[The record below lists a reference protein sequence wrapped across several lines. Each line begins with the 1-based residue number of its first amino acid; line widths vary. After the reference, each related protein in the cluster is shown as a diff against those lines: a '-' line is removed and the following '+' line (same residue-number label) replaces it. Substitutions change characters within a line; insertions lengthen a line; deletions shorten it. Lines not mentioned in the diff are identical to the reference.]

1 MVDGV
6 IVSEEARNKLNNA
19 IENGS
24 LILNYIGHG
33 NEFLW
38 TEEKILDE
46 NSIYSW
52 ENRVKLPLI
61 ITATCEFGKFDD
73 PLITSGG
80 EMLLN
85 KGNGGAIALLT
96 TTRPVFSQTNFRLN
110 NQFYR
115 NVFKKENG
123 NYLRLGDIFKF
134 TKNNSLSG
142 PINRNFSLLGDTIIN
157 AYFFSMSIYGW
168 YFWSRKKDEVFIN
181 QVSTIN
187 RNEIKYLFILAISSL
202 IFIYFVYDYFDKW
215 NNWTAYVDNIT
226 TAIFFVAMWLMARR
240 KIESWIFWIIG
251 DLITVPLYFYKGLTI
266 SSIQYIIFLILAV
279 LGYVSWKKILD
290 KNQQK

>member
-1 MVDGV
+1 MDQIFDFLFSQYSSYSPSFIYLELFAV
-6 IVSEEARNKLNNA
+6 IMN
-19 IENGS
+19 
-24 LILNYIGHG
+24 
-33 NEFLW
+33 
-38 TEEKILDE
+38 
-46 NSIYSW
+46 
-52 ENRVKLPLI
+52 
-61 ITATCEFGKFDD
+61 
-73 PLITSGG
+73 ITSVFYAKRNNILVYPTGLIG
-80 EMLLN
+80 TGIFVYILL
-85 KGNGGAIALLT
+85 
-96 TTRPVFSQTNFRLN
+96 
-110 NQFYR
+110 
-115 NVFKKENG
+115 
-123 NYLRLGDIFKF
+123 
-134 TKNNSLSG
+134 
-142 PINRNFSLLGDTIIN
+142 NFSLLGDTIIN

-168 YFWSRKKDEVFIN
+168 YFWSRKKDEVFVN

-279 LGYVSWKKILD
+279 LGYISWKKILD
-290 KNQQK
+290 KNHQKLKE

>member
-1 MVDGV
+1 MDQIFDFLFSQYSSYSPSFIYLELFAV
-6 IVSEEARNKLNNA
+6 IMN
-19 IENGS
+19 
-24 LILNYIGHG
+24 
-33 NEFLW
+33 
-38 TEEKILDE
+38 
-46 NSIYSW
+46 
-52 ENRVKLPLI
+52 
-61 ITATCEFGKFDD
+61 
-73 PLITSGG
+73 ITSVIYAKRNNILVYPTGLIG
-80 EMLLN
+80 TGIFVFILL
-85 KGNGGAIALLT
+85 
-96 TTRPVFSQTNFRLN
+96 
-110 NQFYR
+110 
-115 NVFKKENG
+115 
-123 NYLRLGDIFKF
+123 
-134 TKNNSLSG
+134 
-142 PINRNFSLLGDTIIN
+142 NFSLLGDTIIN

-168 YFWSRKKDEVFIN
+168 YFWSRKKDEVFVN

-279 LGYVSWKKILD
+279 LGYISWKKILD
-290 KNQQK
+290 KNHQKLKE

>member
-1 MVDGV
+1 MDQIFDFLFSQYSSYSPSFIYLELFAV
-6 IVSEEARNKLNNA
+6 IMN
-19 IENGS
+19 
-24 LILNYIGHG
+24 
-33 NEFLW
+33 
-38 TEEKILDE
+38 
-46 NSIYSW
+46 
-52 ENRVKLPLI
+52 
-61 ITATCEFGKFDD
+61 
-73 PLITSGG
+73 ITSVFYAKRNNILVYPTGLIG
-80 EMLLN
+80 TGIFVYILL
-85 KGNGGAIALLT
+85 
-96 TTRPVFSQTNFRLN
+96 
-110 NQFYR
+110 
-115 NVFKKENG
+115 
-123 NYLRLGDIFKF
+123 
-134 TKNNSLSG
+134 
-142 PINRNFSLLGDTIIN
+142 NFSLLGDTIIN

-187 RNEIKYLFILAISSL
+187 RNEIKYLFILAFSSL

-290 KNQQK
+290 KNHQKLKE

>member
-1 MVDGV
+1 MDQ
-6 IVSEEARNKLNNA
+6 IFD
-19 IENGS
+19 
-24 LILNYIGHG
+24 
-33 NEFLW
+33 FL
-38 TEEKILDE
+38 
-46 NSIYSW
+46 
-52 ENRVKLPLI
+52 
-61 ITATCEFGKFDD
+61 
-73 PLITSGG
+73 
-80 EMLLN
+80 
-85 KGNGGAIALLT
+85 
-96 TTRPVFSQTNFRLN
+96 FSQYSSYSPSFIYLELFAVIMNVTSVVYAKRN
-110 NQFYR
+110 NILVYPT
-115 NVFKKENG
+115 G
-123 NYLRLGDIFKF
+123 LIGTGIFVYI
-134 TKNNSLSG
+134 LL
-142 PINRNFSLLGDTIIN
+142 NFSLLGDTIIN

-290 KNQQK
+290 KNYQKLKK

>member
-1 MVDGV
+1 MDQIFDFLFSQYSSYSRSFIYLELFAV
-6 IVSEEARNKLNNA
+6 IMN
-19 IENGS
+19 
-24 LILNYIGHG
+24 
-33 NEFLW
+33 
-38 TEEKILDE
+38 
-46 NSIYSW
+46 
-52 ENRVKLPLI
+52 
-61 ITATCEFGKFDD
+61 
-73 PLITSGG
+73 ITSVVYAKRNNILVYPTGLIG
-80 EMLLN
+80 TGIFVYILL
-85 KGNGGAIALLT
+85 
-96 TTRPVFSQTNFRLN
+96 
-110 NQFYR
+110 
-115 NVFKKENG
+115 
-123 NYLRLGDIFKF
+123 
-134 TKNNSLSG
+134 
-142 PINRNFSLLGDTIIN
+142 NFSLLGDTIIN

-168 YFWSRKKDEVFIN
+168 YFWSRKKDKVFIN

-187 RNEIKYLFILAISSL
+187 RNEIKYLFILAISSF

-290 KNQQK
+290 KNQQKLKK

>member
-1 MVDGV
+1 MDQIFDFLFSQYSSYSPSFIYLELFAV
-6 IVSEEARNKLNNA
+6 IMN
-19 IENGS
+19 
-24 LILNYIGHG
+24 
-33 NEFLW
+33 
-38 TEEKILDE
+38 
-46 NSIYSW
+46 
-52 ENRVKLPLI
+52 
-61 ITATCEFGKFDD
+61 
-73 PLITSGG
+73 ITSVVYAKRNNILVYPTGLIG
-80 EMLLN
+80 TGIFVYILL
-85 KGNGGAIALLT
+85 
-96 TTRPVFSQTNFRLN
+96 
-110 NQFYR
+110 
-115 NVFKKENG
+115 
-123 NYLRLGDIFKF
+123 
-134 TKNNSLSG
+134 
-142 PINRNFSLLGDTIIN
+142 NFSLLGDTIIN

-279 LGYVSWKKILD
+279 LGYISWKKILD
-290 KNQQK
+290 KNHQKLKK

>member
-1 MVDGV
+1 MDQIFDFLFSQYSSYSLSFIYLELFAV
-6 IVSEEARNKLNNA
+6 IMN
-19 IENGS
+19 
-24 LILNYIGHG
+24 
-33 NEFLW
+33 
-38 TEEKILDE
+38 
-46 NSIYSW
+46 
-52 ENRVKLPLI
+52 
-61 ITATCEFGKFDD
+61 
-73 PLITSGG
+73 ITSVVYAKRNNILVYPTGLIG
-80 EMLLN
+80 TGIFVYILL
-85 KGNGGAIALLT
+85 
-96 TTRPVFSQTNFRLN
+96 
-110 NQFYR
+110 
-115 NVFKKENG
+115 
-123 NYLRLGDIFKF
+123 
-134 TKNNSLSG
+134 
-142 PINRNFSLLGDTIIN
+142 NFSLLGDTIIN

-187 RNEIKYLFILAISSL
+187 RNEIKYLFILAISSF

-279 LGYVSWKKILD
+279 LGYISWKKILD
-290 KNQQK
+290 KNQQKLKK

>member
-1 MVDGV
+1 MDQ
-6 IVSEEARNKLNNA
+6 IFDFLFSQY
-19 IENGS
+19 S
-24 LILNYIGHG
+24 LYSSS
-33 NEFLW
+33 F
-38 TEEKILDE
+38 
-46 NSIYSW
+46 IYL
-52 ENRVKLPLI
+52 ELFAVVMN
-61 ITATCEFGKFDD
+61 
-73 PLITSGG
+73 ITSVVYA
-80 EMLLN
+80 
-85 KGNGGAIALLT
+85 K
-96 TTRPVFSQTNFRLN
+96 
-110 NQFYR
+110 
-115 NVFKKENG
+115 
-123 NYLRLGDIFKF
+123 
-134 TKNNSLSG
+134 KNNILVYPTG
-142 PINRNFSLLGDTIIN
+142 LIGTGIFVYILLNFSLLGDTIIN

-168 YFWSRKKDEVFIN
+168 YFWSRKKDEVFVN

-202 IFIYFVYDYFDKW
+202 IFVYFVYDYFDKW

>member
-1 MVDGV
+1 MDQIFDFLFSQYSSYSPSFICLELFAV
-6 IVSEEARNKLNNA
+6 IMN
-19 IENGS
+19 
-24 LILNYIGHG
+24 
-33 NEFLW
+33 
-38 TEEKILDE
+38 
-46 NSIYSW
+46 
-52 ENRVKLPLI
+52 
-61 ITATCEFGKFDD
+61 
-73 PLITSGG
+73 ITSVVYAKRNNILVYPTGLIG
-80 EMLLN
+80 TGIFVYILL
-85 KGNGGAIALLT
+85 
-96 TTRPVFSQTNFRLN
+96 
-110 NQFYR
+110 
-115 NVFKKENG
+115 
-123 NYLRLGDIFKF
+123 
-134 TKNNSLSG
+134 
-142 PINRNFSLLGDTIIN
+142 NFSLLGDTIIN

-168 YFWSRKKDEVFIN
+168 YFWSRKKDKVFIN

-279 LGYVSWKKILD
+279 LGYISWKKILD
-290 KNQQK
+290 KNQQKLKK